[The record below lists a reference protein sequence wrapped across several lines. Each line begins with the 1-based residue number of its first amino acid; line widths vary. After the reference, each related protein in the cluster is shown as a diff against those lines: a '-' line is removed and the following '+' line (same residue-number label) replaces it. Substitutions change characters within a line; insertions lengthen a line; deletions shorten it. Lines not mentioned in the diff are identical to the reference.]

1 MHSTQQDAPKQKKV
15 LCNCSDQNV
24 SKRTISP
31 HFTTNPTAQKKGQIF
46 PWGNE
51 STVEGI
57 EGISS
62 ALLVTATSRT
72 GNCWAY

>member
-1 MHSTQQDAPKQKKV
+1 
-15 LCNCSDQNV
+15 V
-24 SKRTISP
+24 SKQTISP

-62 ALLVTATSRT
+62 ALLVTATSKT